1 MYLQV
6 DTCCFQLL
14 SPPVNKYRHAHQGPW
29 MSPSH
34 FLARSSSA
42 CQPVSTGWAVASGH
56 VFSSGISLSESLVR
70 IGFGT
75 TVLMNLGMELVP
87 GWEEIGKAERV
98 RIFFAPSY
106 ARVFGPRLCL
116 AEVP

>member
-1 MYLQV
+1 M
-6 DTCCFQLL
+6 
-14 SPPVNKYRHAHQGPW
+14 
-29 MSPSH
+29 
-34 FLARSSSA
+34 
-42 CQPVSTGWAVASGH
+42 ASGH

-98 RIFFAPSY
+98 RIFLHPAMLGSLVPGS
-106 ARVFGPRLCL
+106 AWPRFHDFRGIL
-116 AEVP
+116 

>member
-1 MYLQV
+1 M
-6 DTCCFQLL
+6 
-14 SPPVNKYRHAHQGPW
+14 
-29 MSPSH
+29 
-34 FLARSSSA
+34 
-42 CQPVSTGWAVASGH
+42 ASGH

-98 RIFFAPSY
+98 RIFCTQ
-106 ARVFGPRLCL
+106 LCSGL
-116 AEVP
+116 WSQALPGRGSMIFMGFCEEQNPP